1 MRSFFE
7 VAEGAAF
14 GEGAVEFG
22 ADGGE
27 DVHLHGFGDGEGGG
41 VFLAPDVAVV
51 KGGAVAFGAEVGEGF
66 AGRGAGFGRAQAS
79 SVAAPW
85 PLAV

>member
-1 MRSFFE
+1 MTWALPHQPSFWRVGVRSFFE

-51 KGGAVAFGAEVGEGF
+51 KGGGGSLWRGSRR
-66 AGRGAGFGRAQAS
+66 GLRGAGG
-79 SVAAPW
+79 PGW
-85 PLAV
+85 